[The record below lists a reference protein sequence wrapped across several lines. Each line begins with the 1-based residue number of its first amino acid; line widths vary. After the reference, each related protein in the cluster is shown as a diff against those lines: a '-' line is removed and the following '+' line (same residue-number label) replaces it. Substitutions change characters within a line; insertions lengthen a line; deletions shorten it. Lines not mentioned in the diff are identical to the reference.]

1 MKIKKLILKNYKV
14 FDHLELDFTDKN
26 GQVLDTIVLAGLNG
40 TGKTTILELLTDLM
54 NGELKIGNFQEDTE
68 VIIEVIVANECEF
81 PHYAIHTEEKPYFPV
96 LKYSDTEKII
106 VAHIIKN
113 DVFYKILGGGYG
125 KDVTLSRIISSNH
138 QRLFSNSF
146 SGTQCVGV
154 YILSEDNS
162 DKENKTY
169 PIYKASLDIG
179 SKHIKKYLT
188 DNIQKQ
194 VFENID
200 KTPRQIF
207 ETQVN
212 KLNTIFDGLN
222 IESKLTEISDK
233 DLIFRSINGFSIG
246 FDSLSSGEKMLYFMG
261 FMLKSLDINN
271 GVIMIDQPEDA
282 LHPKWQQQITEFFKQ
297 IGIGN
302 QVILAT
308 HSPQIIASVHPE
320 SVFILSKSKEK
331 QKIEAFNMATE
342 HKYSFGVEPNRILDE
357 IMGVP
362 ARNEAHEKQIKNI
375 LQMIKEVKFNLSK
388 ATIEDVEQAIAIL
401 EQDYGKQDLT
411 IMRLQNEVWL
421 LKRKVAVAK

>member
-54 NGELKIGNFQEDTE
+54 NGDLTRDNFQENTE

-81 PHYAIHTEEKPYFPV
+81 PSYITHTEKKPYFPV

-106 VAHIIKN
+106 VAHIVI
-113 DVFYKILGGGYG
+113 
-125 KDVTLSRIISSNH
+125 KDVQHKREGDYSKDGTLSRIISSNK
-138 QRLFSNSF
+138 QYTSKSF
-146 SGTQCVGV
+146 SHIQCSGI
-154 YILSEDNS
+154 YILLEAVLNKQ
-162 DKENKTY
+162 DKKFL
-169 PIYKASLDIG
+169 PIYKAFLGVDSG
-179 SKHIKKYLT
+179 NIKKYLT
-188 DNIQKQ
+188 DNMRTLVFDNMDIEPRQTVQKQ
-194 VFENID
+194 VNNLN
-200 KTPRQIF
+200 QIF
-207 ETQVN
+207 NE
-212 KLNTIFDGLN
+212 LN
-222 IESKLTEISDK
+222 IKSKLTKITDK
-233 DLIFRSINGFSIG
+233 DLLFQTINGAEIT
-246 FDSLSSGEKMLYFMG
+246 FDNLSSGEKTLYFMG
-261 FMLKSLDINN
+261 FMLKNLDIND
-271 GVIMIDQPEDA
+271 GVIMVDQPEDS
-282 LHPKWQQQITEFFKQ
+282 LHPKWQQQITKFFEKL
-297 IGIGN
+297 GDRN

-320 SVFILSKSKEK
+320 SVFVLGVNEETGKV
-331 QKIEAFNMATE
+331 EAFNMEKE

-362 ARNEAHEKQIKNI
+362 ARNEVHEKQIKDI

-411 IMRLQNEVWL
+411 IMRFQNEVWL